1 MIKSYIKT
9 AFRNIKKN
17 RGTSFLNISGLALGI
32 TCFVIIGLFVFSELS
47 FDKYHSKADRI
58 YRVALSLKLND
69 ITYNEAALQFPAAN
83 AFKEDYPEVENTVRF
98 YKQFERALV
107 KYGDKKFSEERFFFA
122 DQTVFEVFDFKIIKG
137 NSASALYNPNSVAI
151 SESMALK
158 YFGKENPIG
167 KTINYQNQ
175 NDFTVSAV
183 YKDMPQNSHAHFDFL
198 VSMDFLINYWN
209 SVNGVDGRHNNWY
222 WNGAWTYVLL
232 NQKESAEKF
241 ANAMPEFIK
250 KYFPERYQ
258 NASLL
263 IQPLT
268 DIHLYSNLTGEIE
281 PNGSITNIYVFSTIA
296 VFILLIAC
304 INFINLS
311 IAQGSDR
318 AKEIGVRKVL
328 GAEKPQLIM
337 QIIGETLVA
346 SFIATAA
353 SLIFAEIVL
362 PQFQEI
368 FGRKLSLGLME
379 NTDGIIFLIGIAI
392 FVGLVSGL
400 FPALYLSNF
409 SPVTILKKT
418 IRLNFSYEILRK
430 GLVVLQ
436 FSVSI
441 FLIIGMGMIYKQME
455 FIKNKDLG
463 FDKESVLVV
472 KAKAD
477 VNNKFETF
485 RNELLNT
492 PGILSVAGTSDI
504 PGSGSN
510 GSRFVPE
517 GFSRENPQMLPL
529 TFADY
534 DFVLSL
540 GIHLK
545 EGRNFSKQFPADVEQ
560 AFIINEK
567 AAENLGWKNNV
578 IGKKIELFGPGTN
591 DIIKSGFV
599 IGVIKDYNYES
610 LHNEVKPLVLSYSQ
624 FHEYY
629 LIRINKGNAA
639 DKLAAIEK
647 IWNKFSP
654 DWAFEAF
661 FLDSNL
667 DKLYQ
672 SDQRLATIVNYFGLL
687 AIVIACLGLYGLA
700 AFAAKKRIKE
710 IGIRK
715 VLGASVTGIIKLLSF
730 DFIKLVL
737 IANIIAFPIAFYAI
751 KNWLEAFAYRTEI
764 DFTIFFFAS
773 VITLFIALLTVS
785 IQAVKASLSNPINAL
800 KYE

>member
-32 TCFVIIGLFVFSELS
+32 TCFIIIGLYVYSELS

-83 AFKEDYPEVENTVRF
+83 AFKENYPEVENTVRI
-98 YKQFERALV
+98 YKQFDRTLV
-107 KYGDKKFSEERFFFA
+107 KYGDKKFSEEKFFFA
-122 DQTVFEVFDFKIIKG
+122 DQTIFNVFDFEIING
-137 NSASALYNPNSVAI
+137 NSNNALTKPNSVAI

-158 YFGKENPIG
+158 YFGTENPIG

-175 NDFTVSAV
+175 TDFTVSAV
-183 YKDMPQNSHAHFDFL
+183 YKDMPPYSHAHFDFL
-198 VSMDFLINYWN
+198 VSMDFIINYWN

-241 ANAMPEFIK
+241 ASAMPGFIK

-268 DIHLYSNLTGEIE
+268 DIHLRSNLTGEIE
-281 PNGSITNIYVFSTIA
+281 PNGSITNVYVFSTIA

-328 GAEKPQLIM
+328 GAEKSQLIM

-353 SLIFAEIVL
+353 SLIFVEIVL

-368 FGRKLSLGLME
+368 FGRKLSLSLME
-379 NTDGIIFLIGIAI
+379 NSGGFLFLIGVAV
-392 FVGLVSGL
+392 FVGFVSGL

-441 FLIIGMGMIYKQME
+441 FLIIGMGMIYKQMN

-463 FDKESVLVV
+463 FDKESVLIV
-472 KAKAD
+472 KAKAE

-485 RNELLNT
+485 RNELLNA

-504 PGSGSN
+504 PGAGSN

-517 GFSRENPQMLPL
+517 GFAQENPQMLPL

-534 DFVLSL
+534 DFVSSL
-540 GIHLK
+540 GIQLK
-545 EGRNFSKQFPADVEQ
+545 EGRNFSKSFPADTEK
-560 AFIINEK
+560 AFILNEK
-567 AAENLGWKNNV
+567 AVENLGWQNNAV
-578 IGKKIELFGPGTN
+578 GKKIELFGPGT
-591 DIIKSGFV
+591 DEIIKSGFV

-610 LHNEVKPLVLSYSQ
+610 LHSEVKPLVLSYSP

-629 LIRINKGNAA
+629 LIRLDKGNAA

-647 IWNKFSP
+647 VWNKFSP
-654 DWAFEAF
+654 DWTFEAF
-661 FLDSNL
+661 FLDNNL
-667 DKLYQ
+667 EKLYQ
-672 SDQRLATIVNYFGLL
+672 SDQRLATIVNYFGFL
-687 AIVIACLGLYGLA
+687 AVIIACLGLYGLA

-715 VLGASVTGIIKLLSF
+715 VLGASVPGIVKLLSF

-737 IANIIAFPIAFYAI
+737 IANVLAFPVAYYAI
-751 KNWLEAFAYRTEI
+751 TNWLEAFAYRIEI
-764 DFTIFFFAS
+764 DYMVFVIAAAITI
-773 VITLFIALLTVS
+773 LIALLTVGV
-785 IQAVKASLSNPINAL
+785 QALKASLANPVNSI